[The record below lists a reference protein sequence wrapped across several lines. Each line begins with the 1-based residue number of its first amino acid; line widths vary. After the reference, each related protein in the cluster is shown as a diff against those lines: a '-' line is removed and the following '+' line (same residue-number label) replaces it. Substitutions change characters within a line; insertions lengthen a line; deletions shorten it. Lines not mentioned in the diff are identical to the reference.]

1 MTAVARRHEILRTTF
16 PRINDQPAQLIHPP
30 EPVEAPL
37 IDLSSVPD
45 AETRAQA
52 LFRDEARRPFDLTR
66 LPLLRFSLIRLGPEL
81 HWLLRVN
88 HHIILDAW
96 SWKVYF
102 HELGCYYE
110 ALIRGQ
116 APPLPAFAALQNGDY
131 AVWQRRV
138 LQPGTPTYEKE
149 VAWWRTRLAKAP
161 PPPTFPFQ
169 RPEPVPHV
177 DPREGFFWWGL
188 GTQVAR
194 RLDGLA
200 STLGATYYMVRLA
213 GFVAVLA
220 EARRR
225 PDVVLGMYVTNRRR
239 LELQNMLGFFVNL
252 ATLRLRCDLM
262 CTFRE
267 WLTMVRDSVADTQ
280 AHSEI
285 PYEDLCRRLHAEY
298 CLPPEIRLI
307 FSVSEHTAPVR
318 FGGLELTWIDR
329 RMENM
334 PWGFTLGFTQHQETN
349 RCRLAFDACLYDPA
363 SVRAFLERYL
373 RFLDRAGRE
382 PDRPLAD
389 LVRA

>member
-1 MTAVARRHEILRTTF
+1 
-16 PRINDQPAQLIHPP
+16 
-30 EPVEAPL
+30 
-37 IDLSSVPD
+37 
-45 AETRAQA
+45 
-52 LFRDEARRPFDLTR
+52 
-66 LPLLRFSLIRLGPEL
+66 
-81 HWLLRVN
+81 
-88 HHIILDAW
+88 
-96 SWKVYF
+96 
-102 HELGCYYE
+102 
-110 ALIRGQ
+110 
-116 APPLPAFAALQNGDY
+116 
-131 AVWQRRV
+131 
-138 LQPGTPTYEKE
+138 
-149 VAWWRTRLAKAP
+149 
-161 PPPTFPFQ
+161 
-169 RPEPVPHV
+169 
-177 DPREGFFWWGL
+177 
-188 GTQVAR
+188 
-194 RLDGLA
+194 
-200 STLGATYYMVRLA
+200 MVRLA